1 MTSTVIVYL
10 IASAWIASAALASVF
25 VFSFIS
31 VNLTCSSPY
40 SAAQFFYPQDCV
52 YLANSLILL
61 FTYSHIFTIA
71 KQQHQRIQMQNMN
84 IPVFIAGGS
93 SVNLEIAKNQAINTK
108 KSEFKA
114 ARMIG
119 VVVMAFVGFWF
130 PALLGRALNA
140 AGITSVTANYLAEI
154 GVDLGLMNSSFN
166 WIIYASA
173 NTDFKLAFKRILKI
187 RLDIVDDTN
196 SSRP

>member
-1 MTSTVIVYL
+1 
-10 IASAWIASAALASVF
+10 
-25 VFSFIS
+25 
-31 VNLTCSSPY
+31 
-40 SAAQFFYPQDCV
+40 
-52 YLANSLILL
+52 
-61 FTYSHIFTIA
+61 
-71 KQQHQRIQMQNMN
+71 MQNLN
-84 IPVFIAGGS
+84 IPAFIAGGS
-93 SVNLEIAKNQAINTK
+93 GVNPQMAKNQARNTK

-140 AGITSVTANYLAEI
+140 AGITYVSANYLAEI

-166 WIIYASA
+166 WIIYAST

-187 RLDIVDDTN
+187 GRDTVDDT
-196 SSRP
+196 SSTRP